1 MQVFIRTTVL
11 IAYLANDEHDW
22 PLTTA
27 NTPHIVKASNT
38 MLHGQK
44 QLGTLQG
51 STGEREREGEG
62 GRKREH

>member
-51 STGEREREGEG
+51 STGGERERE
-62 GRKREH
+62 RIIYSLIQ